1 MASVSSSS
9 SIGNTSLRG
18 YGGMASGIDRDS
30 IIEQMT
36 LGTTTKIEKQ
46 EKKIEE
52 LGWKQEAYQNISDKI
67 LDLQDNY
74 LSYTGKN
81 IKDSSL
87 YEKNQYTLLGDSD
100 VTKYIS
106 VSGTSSLAE
115 NITVTGV
122 AQLAT
127 SATCTSKSMTY
138 SAIQTGTKWDDEV
151 KVSNLAN
158 QMLTFVKYGT
168 DDQIVGSFDFTFPTT
183 YYEVEYDENGNY
195 IYATDE
201 SGNKIEKDIDYTSDD
216 AEEMVRVL
224 NLALK
229 QADLKTDVL
238 NVSKALKFELDGDG
252 KLQLAAD
259 DSTEYNLE
267 EYGKLISNGYG
278 ISKSSSALEALGY
291 NQTSSSKSISLDEF
305 NAAVKSNAASFT
317 DSCGKKNAME
327 YMAGKKFSITYGGV
341 TKSITL
347 LDKDD
352 VLAYLNEG
360 KSEND
365 KLTKIDWNPTDPDKK
380 EELKQAIEKAM
391 QKSLNSAFGKDK
403 IIASITTDGS
413 LQFDTKD
420 GLDEKKEGKL
430 SLTID
435 CADSAVQSAL
445 GLSKGAS
452 TQISLKTSLED
463 NWSKIYGEK
472 IVTDESGKI
481 VTDKS
486 GNPVT
491 EPYTSDEIN
500 EILNT
505 EGFTINGVKLEGVT
519 KDTTI
524 NELLSKINNNKDMG
538 VKATYLETE
547 GTFALISTETGSG
560 RTIEL
565 GGFAEKLFE
574 GGKSTDGKDA
584 IMLVNYGTGKESMIT
599 SSSNT
604 FNLSGMK
611 ITVSGT
617 FNTETTTDN
626 QGNITSVKSVDS
638 SQTVRFSAKADVDGV
653 TETIKKFIEA
663 YNEMVAEIQTQMTTK
678 PDSDYGALT
687 SDQKSEMSE
696 TSIENW
702 EKKAKEGILYNDST
716 LRDLSSDLQSLMAT
730 LMMQGV
736 SPNDLE
742 TIGITASDDYSDGGK
757 LVFDESAFKAAM
769 ESDPDLVSNIICG
782 GGGVSKGLAETLE
795 DKLTT
800 YATRYASKNG
810 NSYGRLIEEA
820 GSSKVPLSVSNNE
833 IYRQLKEMNET
844 LAALKERLSTE
855 QDRYISQFTTM
866 ETLINK
872 YNSQA
877 SYLLDGMSS

>member
-1 MASVSSSS
+1 MSSVSSSS

-36 LGTTTKIEKQ
+36 SGTTTKISNQ

-52 LGWKQEAYQNISDKI
+52 LGWKQEAYQSISGQI

-81 IKDSSL
+81 IKDSSM
-87 YEKNQYTLLGDSD
+87 YAKNQYSLLGDSD

-106 VSGTSSLAE
+106 VSGTSSLSE
-115 NITVTGV
+115 NIEIKGV

-127 SATCTSKSMTY
+127 SATRTSAPITY
-138 SAIQTGTKWDDEV
+138 SPIQMGTQWNANVEV
-151 KVSNLAN
+151 STLRGKTLD
-158 QMLTFVKYGT
+158 FVKYGT
-168 DDQIVGSFDFTFPTT
+168 DDKVVGSFSFTFPTT
-183 YYEVEYDENGNY
+183 YYECQRETDENGNY
-195 IYATDE
+195 KTDAKGNYIYKKDTLGNYIYETDD
-201 SGNKIEKDIDYTSDD
+201 SGNRIEKDIDYTNSDTK
-216 AEEMVRVL
+216 ELLQVL
-224 NLALK
+224 NLSLK
-229 QADLKTDVL
+229 QANLKNDSL
-238 NVSKALKFELDGDG
+238 DVSKALKFDLDANG
-252 KLQLAAD
+252 KIQLVED
-259 DSTEYNLE
+259 NTEQYKILTN
-267 EYGKLISNGYG
+267 NGYG
-278 ISKSSSALEALGY
+278 ISKSSSALEVLGY
-291 NQTSSSKSISLDEF
+291 HQDTSSQSISLDDF
-305 NAAVKSNAASFT
+305 NKGITTSFKDACVKT
-317 DSCGKKNAME
+317 KQAME
-327 YMAGKKFSITYGGV
+327 YMADKKFSVTYGGV

-347 LDKDD
+347 LDKED
-352 VLAYLNEG
+352 V
-360 KSEND
+360 SDFSD
-365 KLTKIDWNPTDPDKK
+365 KDAVMG
-380 EELKQAIEKAM
+380 AI
-391 QKSLNSAFGKDK
+391 QKSLNSAFGKGK
-403 IIASITTDGS
+403 ITVSITDDGC
-413 LQFDTKD
+413 LKFDS
-420 GLDEKKEGKL
+420 EGNK

-435 CADSAVQSAL
+435 CEDSAVQSAL

-452 TQISLKTSLED
+452 TQISLKASLKD
-463 NWSKIYGEK
+463 NWSQIFGADTY
-472 IVTDESGKI
+472 
-481 VTDKS
+481 KS
-486 GNPVT
+486 T
-491 EPYTSDEIN
+491 EENNKFLSNFE
-500 EILNT
+500 
-505 EGFTINGVKLEGVT
+505 INGVKLEGIT
-519 KDTTI
+519 ENTTI

-547 GTFALISTETGSG
+547 GTFVLISTETGSG
-560 RTIEL
+560 REIEL
-565 GGFAEKLFE
+565 SGAAESIFGGGANK
-574 GGKSTDGKDA
+574 DGKDA
-584 IMLVNYGTGKESMIT
+584 IMLVDYGTGTESTIT

-617 FNTETTTDN
+617 FNAETTTDDK
-626 QGNITSVKSVDS
+626 GNITSVKSVDS

-757 LVFDESAFKAAM
+757 LVFDEDAFKKAM
-769 ESDPDLVSNIICG
+769 ESDPDMVSNIICG
-782 GGGVSKGLAETLE
+782 GNGVSKGLAETLE
-795 DKLTT
+795 DKLST

-820 GSSKVPLSVSNNE
+820 GSPKVPLSVSDNQ
-833 IYRQLKEMNET
+833 IYRQLKEMNEQ
-844 LAALKERLSTE
+844 LAKLKERLSTE

-866 ETLINK
+866 ETLINQ

-877 SYLLDGMSS
+877 SYLFSGTSS